1 MVTSLRQFH
10 VDLYEEHLDEA
21 GFLWE
26 QARAVRRQPD
36 LSWVHAGPFEER
48 LEAHVDA
55 LMVGG
60 DAALE
65 VCRRRA
71 TEGEPGELFA
81 ALCVVCRH
89 GDTATFASLL
99 RSVDYTQSER
109 AQAVTDALKRELP
122 EAWREHCVRAVGQGQ
137 GPLVSVLG
145 TVIGYRR
152 LRQSGVIVDVA
163 QRLTGTPQGQVL
175 WAIGRT
181 RPPGAVRAI
190 RPALQSADASVRSA
204 AFRAGLRMHDRE
216 VMAELFS
223 RPDGPQAMP
232 LEIALCGGRAAV
244 PALVAAA
251 KQPGA
256 APEVVDALGLLGDL
270 SAVRPLVE
278 LLSVETLAES
288 AVEALHVI
296 TGAALVT
303 DVQVPDAMSED
314 EMFEEEVATF
324 RRTGA
329 RPGRGDGQPYAT
341 TVRQLTVDPGVWE
354 AWLRANASRF
364 KSDRRYRLGREY
376 SPRVLLDCLVS
387 DTFPKAWRGLVA
399 DELMVRYG
407 IDVPFEPDL
416 PVVVQQR
423 VLSESAPVVQ
433 AGESMVEAG
442 RWYSFGSL

>member
-21 GFLWE
+21 SFLWE
-26 QARAVRRQPD
+26 QARAVRSQPD
-36 LSWVHAGPFEER
+36 LSWVDAGPFEER

-71 TEGEPGELFA
+71 TEGEAGELFV

-99 RSVDYTQSER
+99 RSVDYAQPER
-109 AQAVTDALKRELP
+109 AQAVADALKRELP
-122 EAWREHCVRAVGQGQ
+122 DAWREHCVRAVAQAQ
-137 GPLVSVLG
+137 GPLVSVLA

-152 LRQSGVIVDVA
+152 LPQSGAIVDVA
-163 QRLTGTPQGQVL
+163 GRLTGTPQRQAL
-175 WAIGRT
+175 WAVGRT
-181 RPPGAVRAI
+181 RPPEAVRAI
-190 RPALQSADASVRSA
+190 RPALRSADASVRGA
-204 AFRAGLRMHDRE
+204 AYRAGLRMHDRE
-216 VMAELFS
+216 VMAELFA
-223 RPDGPQAMP
+223 RPDSPQAMP
-232 LEIALCGGRAAV
+232 VEISLCGGRAAV

-251 KQPGA
+251 RQPGA
-256 APEVVDALGLLGDL
+256 APEVIDALGLLGDL

-278 LLSVETLAES
+278 LLSVDTLAQ
-288 AVEALHVI
+288 AAAEALHVI

-303 DVQVPDAMSED
+303 DVQVPDVMSED
-314 EMFEEEVATF
+314 EMSEEELAVF
-324 RRTGA
+324 RETGA

-341 TVRQLTVDPGVWE
+341 TVRQLSVARSAWE
-354 AWLRANASRF
+354 AWLSANASRF
-364 KSDRRYRLGREY
+364 KPDRRYRVGREY

-387 DTFPKAWRGLVA
+387 DTFPKTWRGLVA
-399 DELMVRYG
+399 EELLVRYG

-416 PVVVQQR
+416 PVVAQQR
-423 VLSESAPVVQ
+423 VLSEIAPAVQ
-433 AGESMVEAG
+433 ASESMVEAG